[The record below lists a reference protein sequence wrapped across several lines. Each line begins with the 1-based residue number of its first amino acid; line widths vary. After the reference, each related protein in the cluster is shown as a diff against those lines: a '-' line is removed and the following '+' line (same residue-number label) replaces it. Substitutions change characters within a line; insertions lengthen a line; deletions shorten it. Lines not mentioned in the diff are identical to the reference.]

1 MWIKMTDKVIFP
13 DFANEFVKMRNQF
26 FTYPKLASFL
36 QIFG

>member
-1 MWIKMTDKVIFP
+1 MTDKVIFS
-13 DFANEFVKMRNQF
+13 DFANGFVKMRNQF